1 MGIAHLVGVVG
12 EVITAGS
19 FGQRSEGAEGENH
32 LKPVAMVK
40 VLEFFEELIKA
51 KDLSPI
57 WQIVDLGLQYNLLFF
72 FFFYYALK
80 SFQFPCS

>member
-1 MGIAHLVGVVG
+1 MRIAHLVGVVG

-40 VLEFFEELIKA
+40 VLEFFEELI
-51 KDLSPI
+51 
-57 WQIVDLGLQYNLLFF
+57 
-72 FFFYYALK
+72 
-80 SFQFPCS
+80 